1 MHIILETADK
11 HSIQAYSDVEIK
23 INNNL
28 YQQSLIVCAQQI
40 IENWPV
46 SHLQQLN
53 EQTIFPFLQD
63 NPRIIIIG
71 HPFTGQFP
79 DYSVIESL
87 AKRGIG
93 IECMSIGAACRTY
106 NVLLSER
113 REVVLGIIIGANKE
127 VLS

>member
-11 HSIQAYSDVEIK
+11 HSIQAYSDAEIK
-23 INNNL
+23 INQNV
-28 YQQSLIVCAQQI
+28 YQHSLIVNAQQI

-53 EQTIFPFLQD
+53 EDTILPFLQN

-71 HPFTGQFP
+71 QPQNGVLP
-79 DYSVIESL
+79 SYSLIEFLSQ
-87 AKRGIG
+87 RGIG

-113 REVVLGIIIGANKE
+113 REVVLGIILGK
-127 VLS
+127 